1 MNLDEYETMK
11 TQLSLV
17 KRGLNKINVPWAIF
31 AGAAAHCYGSKRQ
44 LADIDILV
52 ENDNFDMA
60 KAVVKEAGTEK
71 IDVIAKLKIETCQ
84 GSYFF
89 FVDDEM
95 IKRIRRKY
103 IFDIL
108 VPVISVEDNIAFKA
122 IAQRGEDQGKHDLA
136 DIQCMIENQR
146 IDLEYLKRR
155 IEKCQADERTR
166 TFLERL
172 IPGFGLL

>member
-1 MNLDEYETMK
+1 MVVLNLDEYETMK

-95 IKRIRRKY
+95 IKEFGGNIFLISLSLHLSRRQHC
-103 IFDIL
+103 FQ
-108 VPVISVEDNIAFKA
+108 SN
-122 IAQRGEDQGKHDLA
+122 RS
-136 DIQCMIENQR
+136 
-146 IDLEYLKRR
+146 KRR
-155 IEKCQADERTR
+155 RPRQA
-166 TFLERL
+166 
-172 IPGFGLL
+172 